1 MENEK
6 NYVKKQTKVHPFIN
20 HRLEKIAKKK
30 GISVYGMLQMVC
42 DTLARYMDDR
52 HNLTPEME
60 KAMSIFEH
68 MEGWA
73 NALNLA
79 DPTVQKIIGEATYFF
94 YEPEG
99 KKKGCRAVHVIK
111 PLKNEGS
118 DKQMLNPLGDWQQ
131 TINIQD
137 ILERTVCLLM
147 PERYARLRKMAVDK
161 ECSSIVEL
169 IDTLIDEHSQDED
182 VKFFREAFEDAERSE
197 YGKQPWRQPFKRAL
211 HKDPYFQE
219 LNLNIDDENDNRRTD
234 REATADK

>member
-1 MENEK
+1 MEDEK
-6 NYVKKQTKVHPFIN
+6 KYIKKQTKVHPFIH

-30 GISVYGMLQMVC
+30 GISVYEMLQMVC
-42 DTLARYMDDR
+42 DTLTRYMDDR

-94 YEPEG
+94 YDPEG
-99 KKKGCRAVHVIK
+99 KKKGCRAIHVTK
-111 PLKNEGS
+111 PFFGNWE
-118 DKQMLNPLGDWQQ
+118 QNF
-131 TINIQD
+131 NIQE
-137 ILERTVCLLM
+137 ILERTICLLM
-147 PERYARLRKMAVDK
+147 PERYSRLRKLAVDK

-182 VKFFREAFEDAERSE
+182 VKFFREAFEDAERSD
-197 YGKQPWRQPFKRAL
+197 YGKQPWQQPFKRHL

-219 LNLNIDDENDNRRTD
+219 LNLQTDEDNNRDENAKKD
-234 REATADK
+234 

>member
-1 MENEK
+1 MEDEK
-6 NYVKKQTKVHPFIN
+6 KYIKKQTKVHPFIH

-30 GISVYGMLQMVC
+30 GISVYEMLQMVC
-42 DTLARYMDDR
+42 DTLTRYMDDR

-79 DPTVQKIIGEATYFF
+79 DPTVQKIIGEATYFV
-94 YEPEG
+94 YDPEG
-99 KKKGCRAVHVIK
+99 KKKGCRAIHVTK
-111 PLKNEGS
+111 PFFGNWE
-118 DKQMLNPLGDWQQ
+118 QNF
-131 TINIQD
+131 NIQE
-137 ILERTVCLLM
+137 ILERTICLLM
-147 PERYARLRKMAVDK
+147 PERYSRLRKLAVDK

-182 VKFFREAFEDAERSE
+182 VKFFREAFEDAERSD
-197 YGKQPWRQPFKRAL
+197 YGKQPWQQPFKRHL

-219 LNLNIDDENDNRRTD
+219 LNLQTDEDNNRDENAKKD
-234 REATADK
+234 

>member
-1 MENEK
+1 MEDEK
-6 NYVKKQTKVHPFIN
+6 KYIKKQTKVHPFIH

-30 GISVYGMLQMVC
+30 GISVYEMLQMVC
-42 DTLARYMDDR
+42 DTLTRYMDDR

-79 DPTVQKIIGEATYFF
+79 DPTVQKIIGEATYFV
-94 YEPEG
+94 YDPEG
-99 KKKGCRAVHVIK
+99 KKKGCRAIHVTK
-111 PLKNEGS
+111 PFFGNWE
-118 DKQMLNPLGDWQQ
+118 QNF
-131 TINIQD
+131 NIQE
-137 ILERTVCLLM
+137 ILERTICLLM
-147 PERYARLRKMAVDK
+147 PERYSRLRKLAVDK

-182 VKFFREAFEDAERSE
+182 VKFFREAFEDAERSD
-197 YGKQPWRQPFKRAL
+197 YGKQPWQQPFKRHL

-219 LNLNIDDENDNRRTD
+219 LNLQTDEDDNRDENAKKD
-234 REATADK
+234 

>member
-1 MENEK
+1 MEDEK
-6 NYVKKQTKVHPFIN
+6 KYIKKQTKVHPFIH

-30 GISVYGMLQMVC
+30 GISVYEMLQMVC
-42 DTLARYMDDR
+42 DTLTRYMDDR

-94 YEPEG
+94 YDPEG
-99 KKKGCRAVHVIK
+99 KKKGCRAIHVTK
-111 PLKNEGS
+111 PFFGNWE
-118 DKQMLNPLGDWQQ
+118 QN
-131 TINIQD
+131 INIQE
-137 ILERTVCLLM
+137 ILERTICLLM
-147 PERYARLRKMAVDK
+147 PERYSRLRKLAVDK

-182 VKFFREAFEDAERSE
+182 VKFFREAFEDAERSD
-197 YGKQPWRQPFKRAL
+197 YGKQPWKQPFKRHL

-219 LNLNIDDENDNRRTD
+219 LNLQTDEDNNRDENAKKD
-234 REATADK
+234 

>member
-6 NYVKKQTKVHPFIN
+6 NYVKKQTKVHPFIH

-30 GISVYGMLQMVC
+30 GISVYEMLQMVC
-42 DTLARYMDDR
+42 DTLTRYMDDR

-94 YEPEG
+94 YDPEG
-99 KKKGCRAVHVIK
+99 KKKGCRAIHVTK
-111 PLKNEGS
+111 PFFGNWE
-118 DKQMLNPLGDWQQ
+118 QN
-131 TINIQD
+131 INIQE
-137 ILERTVCLLM
+137 ILERTICLLM
-147 PERYARLRKMAVDK
+147 PERYSRLRKLAVDK

-182 VKFFREAFEDAERSE
+182 VKFFREAFEDAERSD
-197 YGKQPWRQPFKRAL
+197 YGKQPWQQPFKRHL

-219 LNLNIDDENDNRRTD
+219 LNLQTDEDNNRDENAKKD
-234 REATADK
+234 

>member
-6 NYVKKQTKVHPFIN
+6 NYVKKQTKVHPFIH

-30 GISVYGMLQMVC
+30 GISVYEMLQMVC

-79 DPTVQKIIGEATYFF
+79 DPTVQKIIGEATYFV
-94 YEPEG
+94 YDPDG
-99 KKKGCRAVHVIK
+99 KKKGCRAIHVTK
-111 PLKNEGS
+111 PFFGNWE
-118 DKQMLNPLGDWQQ
+118 QN
-131 TINIQD
+131 INIQD
-137 ILERTVCLLM
+137 ILERTICLLM
-147 PERYARLRKMAVDK
+147 PERYTRLRKLAVDK

-197 YGKQPWRQPFKRAL
+197 YGKQPWQQPFKRHL

-219 LNLNIDDENDNRRTD
+219 LNLNIEDENNNRGTD
-234 REATADK
+234 TAAQAEQENA

>member
-1 MENEK
+1 MEDEK
-6 NYVKKQTKVHPFIN
+6 KYIKKQTKVHPFIH

-30 GISVYGMLQMVC
+30 GISVYEMLQMVC
-42 DTLARYMDDR
+42 DTLTRYMDDR

-79 DPTVQKIIGEATYFF
+79 DPTVQKIIGEATYFV
-94 YEPEG
+94 YDPEG
-99 KKKGCRAVHVIK
+99 KKKGCRAIHVTK
-111 PLKNEGS
+111 PFFGNWE
-118 DKQMLNPLGDWQQ
+118 QNF
-131 TINIQD
+131 NIQE
-137 ILERTVCLLM
+137 ILERTICLLM
-147 PERYARLRKMAVDK
+147 PERYSRLRKLAVDK

-182 VKFFREAFEDAERSE
+182 VKFFREAFEDAERSD
-197 YGKQPWRQPFKRAL
+197 YGKQPWEQPFKRHL

-219 LNLNIDDENDNRRTD
+219 LNLQTDEDNNRDENAKKD
-234 REATADK
+234 

>member
-1 MENEK
+1 MEDEK
-6 NYVKKQTKVHPFIN
+6 KYIKKQTKVHPFIH

-30 GISVYGMLQMVC
+30 GISVYEMLQMVC
-42 DTLARYMDDR
+42 DTLTRYMDDR

-94 YEPEG
+94 YDPEG
-99 KKKGCRAVHVIK
+99 KKKGCRAIHVTK
-111 PLKNEGS
+111 PFFGNWE
-118 DKQMLNPLGDWQQ
+118 QN
-131 TINIQD
+131 INIQE
-137 ILERTVCLLM
+137 ILERTICLLM
-147 PERYARLRKMAVDK
+147 PERYTRLRKLAVDK

-197 YGKQPWRQPFKRAL
+197 YGKKPWQQPFKRHL

-219 LNLNIDDENDNRRTD
+219 LNLNIEDENNNRGTD
-234 REATADK
+234 TAAQAEQENA

>member
-1 MENEK
+1 MEDEK
-6 NYVKKQTKVHPFIN
+6 KYIKKQTKVHPFIH

-30 GISVYGMLQMVC
+30 GISVYEMLQMVC

-79 DPTVQKIIGEATYFF
+79 DPTVQKIIGEATYFV
-94 YEPEG
+94 YDTEG
-99 KKKGCRAVHVIK
+99 KKKGCRAIHVTK
-111 PLKNEGS
+111 PFFGNWE
-118 DKQMLNPLGDWQQ
+118 QN
-131 TINIQD
+131 INIQE
-137 ILERTVCLLM
+137 ILERTICLLM
-147 PERYARLRKMAVDK
+147 PERYSRLRKLAVDK

-182 VKFFREAFEDAERSE
+182 VKFFREAFEDAERSD
-197 YGKQPWRQPFKRAL
+197 YGKQPWQQPFKRHL

-219 LNLNIDDENDNRRTD
+219 LNLQTDEDNNRDENAKKD
-234 REATADK
+234 

>member
-6 NYVKKQTKVHPFIN
+6 NYVKKQTKVHPFIH

-30 GISVYGMLQMVC
+30 GISVYEMLQMVC

-79 DPTVQKIIGEATYFF
+79 DPTVQKTIGEATYFV
-94 YEPEG
+94 YDPEG
-99 KKKGCRAVHVIK
+99 KKKGCRAIHVTK
-111 PLKNEGS
+111 PFFGNWE
-118 DKQMLNPLGDWQQ
+118 QN
-131 TINIQD
+131 INIQE
-137 ILERTVCLLM
+137 ILERTICLLM
-147 PERYARLRKMAVDK
+147 PERYSRLRKLAVDK

-182 VKFFREAFEDAERSE
+182 VKFFREAFEDAERSD
-197 YGKQPWRQPFKRAL
+197 YGKQPWKQPFKRHL

-219 LNLNIDDENDNRRTD
+219 LNLQTDEDNNRDENAKKD
-234 REATADK
+234 

>member
-1 MENEK
+1 
-6 NYVKKQTKVHPFIN
+6 
-20 HRLEKIAKKK
+20 
-30 GISVYGMLQMVC
+30 MVC
-42 DTLARYMDDR
+42 DTLTRYMDDR

-94 YEPEG
+94 YDPEG
-99 KKKGCRAVHVIK
+99 KKKGCRAIHVTK
-111 PLKNEGS
+111 PFFGNWE
-118 DKQMLNPLGDWQQ
+118 QN
-131 TINIQD
+131 INIQE
-137 ILERTVCLLM
+137 ILERTICLLM
-147 PERYARLRKMAVDK
+147 PERYSRLRKLAVDK

-182 VKFFREAFEDAERSE
+182 VKFFREAFEDAERSD
-197 YGKQPWRQPFKRAL
+197 YGKQPWQQPFKRHL

-219 LNLNIDDENDNRRTD
+219 LNLQTDEDNNRDENAKKD
-234 REATADK
+234 

>member
-1 MENEK
+1 MEDEK
-6 NYVKKQTKVHPFIN
+6 KYIKKQTKVHPFIH

-30 GISVYGMLQMVC
+30 GISVYEMLQMVC

-94 YEPEG
+94 YDPEG
-99 KKKGCRAVHVIK
+99 KKKGCRAIHVTK
-111 PLKNEGS
+111 PFFGNWE
-118 DKQMLNPLGDWQQ
+118 QN
-131 TINIQD
+131 INIQE
-137 ILERTVCLLM
+137 ILERTICLLM
-147 PERYARLRKMAVDK
+147 PERYSRLRKLAVDK

-182 VKFFREAFEDAERSE
+182 VKFFREAFEDAERSD
-197 YGKQPWRQPFKRAL
+197 YGKQPWQQPFKRHL

-219 LNLNIDDENDNRRTD
+219 LNLQTDEDNNRDENAKKD
-234 REATADK
+234 

>member
-1 MENEK
+1 MEDEK
-6 NYVKKQTKVHPFIN
+6 KYIKKQTKVHPFIH

-30 GISVYGMLQMVC
+30 GISVYEMLQMVC
-42 DTLARYMDDR
+42 DTLARYTDDR

-79 DPTVQKIIGEATYFF
+79 DPTVQKIIGEATYFV
-94 YEPEG
+94 YDPEG
-99 KKKGCRAVHVIK
+99 KKKGCRAIHVTK
-111 PLKNEGS
+111 PFFGNWE
-118 DKQMLNPLGDWQQ
+118 QN
-131 TINIQD
+131 INIQE
-137 ILERTVCLLM
+137 ILERTICLLM
-147 PERYARLRKMAVDK
+147 PERYSRLRKLAVDK

-182 VKFFREAFEDAERSE
+182 VKFFREAFEDAERSD
-197 YGKQPWRQPFKRAL
+197 YGKQPWQQPFKRHL

-219 LNLNIDDENDNRRTD
+219 LNLQTDEDNNRDENAKKD
-234 REATADK
+234 

>member
-6 NYVKKQTKVHPFIN
+6 NYVKKQTKVHPFID

-30 GISVYGMLQMVC
+30 GISVYEMLQMVC

-79 DPTVQKIIGEATYFF
+79 DPTVQKIIGEATYFV
-94 YEPEG
+94 YDPEG
-99 KKKGCRAVHVIK
+99 KKKGCRAIHVTK
-111 PLKNEGS
+111 PFFGNWE
-118 DKQMLNPLGDWQQ
+118 Q
-131 TINIQD
+131 TINIQE
-137 ILERTVCLLM
+137 ILERTICILM
-147 PERYARLRKMAVDK
+147 PERYSRLRKLAVDK

-182 VKFFREAFEDAERSE
+182 VKFFREAFEDAERSD
-197 YGKQPWRQPFKRAL
+197 YGKQPWKQPFKRHL

-219 LNLNIDDENDNRRTD
+219 LNLQTDEDNNRDENANKD
-234 REATADK
+234 

>member
-1 MENEK
+1 MEDK
-6 NYVKKQTKVHPFIN
+6 KKYIKKQTKVHPFIH

-30 GISVYGMLQMVC
+30 GISVYEMLQMVC
-42 DTLARYMDDR
+42 DTLTRYMDDR

-79 DPTVQKIIGEATYFF
+79 DPTVQKIIGEATYFV
-94 YEPEG
+94 YDPEG
-99 KKKGCRAVHVIK
+99 KKKGCRAIHVTK
-111 PLKNEGS
+111 PFFGNWE
-118 DKQMLNPLGDWQQ
+118 QNF
-131 TINIQD
+131 NIQE
-137 ILERTVCLLM
+137 ILERTICLLM
-147 PERYARLRKMAVDK
+147 PERYSRLRKLAVDK

-182 VKFFREAFEDAERSE
+182 VKFFREAFEDAERSD
-197 YGKQPWRQPFKRAL
+197 YGKQPWEQPFKRHL

-219 LNLNIDDENDNRRTD
+219 LNLQTDEDNNRDENAKKD
-234 REATADK
+234 

>member
-1 MENEK
+1 MEDEK
-6 NYVKKQTKVHPFIN
+6 KYIKKQTKVHPFIH

-30 GISVYGMLQMVC
+30 GISVYEMLQMVC
-42 DTLARYMDDR
+42 DTLTRYMDDR

-94 YEPEG
+94 YDPEG
-99 KKKGCRAVHVIK
+99 KKKGCRAIHVTK
-111 PLKNEGS
+111 PFFGNWE
-118 DKQMLNPLGDWQQ
+118 QN
-131 TINIQD
+131 INIQE
-137 ILERTVCLLM
+137 ILERTICLLM
-147 PERYARLRKMAVDK
+147 PERYSRLRKLAVDK

-182 VKFFREAFEDAERSE
+182 VKFFREAFEDAERSD
-197 YGKQPWRQPFKRAL
+197 YGKQPWQQPFKRHL

-219 LNLNIDDENDNRRTD
+219 LNLQTDEDNNRDENAKKD
-234 REATADK
+234 